1 MANCSLGLL
10 HWSGYQRRVRFI
22 PVVCLTTATSEQLV
36 HTILHAQLKNMRQ
49 AANPLTR
56 IEIVSPDKALERPS
70 YGIRVG
76 KMDAPGKGIV
86 IAFRVCRL
94 IKSSDGA
101 FPIL

>member
-1 MANCSLGLL
+1 M
-10 HWSGYQRRVRFI
+10 
-22 PVVCLTTATSEQLV
+22 
-36 HTILHAQLKNMRQ
+36 ILHAQLKNMRQ

-56 IEIVSPDKALERPS
+56 IEIFSPDKAPLNGRLMAF
-70 YGIRVG
+70 RVG

-94 IKSSDGA
+94 IRSSDGS